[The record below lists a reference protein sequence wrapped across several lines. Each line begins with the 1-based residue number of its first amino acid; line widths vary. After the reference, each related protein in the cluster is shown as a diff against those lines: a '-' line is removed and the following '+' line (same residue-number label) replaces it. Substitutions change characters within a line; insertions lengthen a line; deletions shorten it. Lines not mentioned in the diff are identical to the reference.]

1 MIVKG
6 ESEES
11 CLNSGVYSRKSVY
24 EGVPMGVENI
34 DSSKH
39 PMPGYSLG
47 RLCHHGSKCSNLEAT
62 DSKDGVWTLES
73 ATPGLKYCLCNL

>member
-1 MIVKG
+1 M
-6 ESEES
+6 ESWS
-11 CLNSGVYSRKSVY
+11 VSGVCSRKLVF
-24 EGVPMGVENI
+24 ERVPIGVENI

-47 RLCHHGSKCSNLEAT
+47 RLCHHGSMCSNLEAT

-73 ATPGLKYCLCNL
+73 ATPGLKSCLRNL